1 MIEGY
6 ILEILLILVIFGIS
20 TILFSKAA
28 GTLNPGKV
36 NVISYIYYIFMLQTF
51 AGTALILL
59 GFDKH
64 YTLGY
69 LLNRDKSCMITEV
82 VVFGIAIILPAFI
95 LLWEK
100 MFRVNMKKQYQEY
113 LKKEIECENQNRRT
127 LFYTSIFK
135 QHFCSDDGTAA
146 FLCGICIHA
155 ENKENK
161 MDNYHNC
168 SIYFF
173 CYYKDI

>member
-82 VVFGIAIILPAFI
+82 VVFGIAIFLSGIYFALG
-95 LLWEK
+95 ENVQ
-100 MFRVNMKKQYQEY
+100 RQHEETVSEY
-113 LKKEIECENQNRRT
+113 LKKEIEVKKK
-127 LFYTSIFK
+127 I
-135 QHFCSDDGTAA
+135 
-146 FLCGICIHA
+146 
-155 ENKENK
+155 
-161 MDNYHNC
+161 
-168 SIYFF
+168 
-173 CYYKDI
+173 

>member
-51 AGTALILL
+51 VGTALILL

-69 LLNRDKSCMITEV
+69 LLNCDKSCMITEV
-82 VVFGIAIILPAFI
+82 VVFGIAIFLPAFI

-113 LKKEIECENQNRRT
+113 LKNVKKKI
-127 LFYTSIFK
+127 
-135 QHFCSDDGTAA
+135 
-146 FLCGICIHA
+146 
-155 ENKENK
+155 
-161 MDNYHNC
+161 
-168 SIYFF
+168 
-173 CYYKDI
+173 